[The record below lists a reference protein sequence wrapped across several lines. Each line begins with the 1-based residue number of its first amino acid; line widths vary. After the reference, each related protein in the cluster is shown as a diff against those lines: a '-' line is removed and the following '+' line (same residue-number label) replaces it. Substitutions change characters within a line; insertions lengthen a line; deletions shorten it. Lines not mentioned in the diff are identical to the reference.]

1 MGTPDCADPVFTVF
15 ITAIF
20 AYRDGMQTGNAT
32 QTWVAET
39 TVLAGATQTIAAN
52 HTAAA
57 IAGQL
62 DTDGDGLTDQYEI
75 SIKTD
80 PYNPDSDG
88 DRSWDGVETQV
99 GSNPLIPDTDA
110 DGLMDGS
117 EALPCPDPLNP
128 NSDKDGIID
137 GKDLNPC
144 DSNNPALT
152 ETAAPL
158 LPTATTIP
166 PTATPTPIQA
176 TPSPTSVTLPR
187 FGGVILFTSDRDGN
201 PEIYAVDDAGH
212 INRLTN
218 HQALNSQA
226 VWNPAMQ
233 RVAFTTNRD
242 GQNEIYLMNADGT
255 NLINLTNNPRR

>member
-1 MGTPDCADPVFTVF
+1 MGGATTYPYQALVKSQQQEAPPLPGQVIGRGIIPIWVLPVVLILCLSVF

-20 AYRDGMQTGNAT
+20 AYRDGMQTGSAT
-32 QTWVAET
+32 QTWVAES
-39 TVLAGATQTIAAN
+39 TVLAGVTQTIVAN
-52 HTAAA
+52 QTAAA

-128 NSDKDGIID
+128 DSDKDGIID

-144 DSNNPALT
+144 DANNPALT
-152 ETAAPL
+152 DGSQLAAHGDNH
-158 LPTATTIP
+158 
-166 PTATPTPIQA
+166 
-176 TPSPTSVTLPR
+176 SSN
-187 FGGVILFTSDRDGN
+187 GN
-201 PEIYAVDDAGH
+201 PNAHSSHPVSDECH
-212 INRLTN
+212 ST
-218 HQALNSQA
+218 ALRGSDL
-226 VWNPAMQ
+226 VCF
-233 RVAFTTNRD
+233 R
-242 GQNEIYLMNADGT
+242 
-255 NLINLTNNPRR
+255 